1 MKISF
6 KTLFKEQPE
15 HSIALRLHALFA
27 AWVTGFALAVVGASV
42 WVGLGAPLLAAA
54 GHYWSWKTRSR
65 KMGLWRVGL
74 MCGVVVLMAV
84 MAFQLPSALQGN
96 WLPPTIALI
105 LVQAVS
111 SFDIRTRSNISTSFL
126 VSAIV
131 LVLACQL
138 AFTSLFIV
146 PLIAYLGLL
155 LAYLATSAAIDAK
168 TGVVAAFAWAGRSR
182 AIVWTGWTAAIA
194 ALGVLLFLV
203 LPWGT
208 VQVNATAASSAM
220 LPVTN
225 AQEGPEGEGASREP
239 EASAS
244 DLQEAGE
251 GAGEGTNA
259 TNQEG
264 QASDSSSG
272 AEAPPRQNPGRPGSA
287 DEVLRVRSPVA
298 SYWRTR
304 THVTQDG
311 KNWQVQHAPVE
322 QPSRGRVSGYTQT
335 VYVAQGQSS
344 PSLGYAPIEWDTLT
358 EKEGGDTLNKGSVYL
373 VRSERRSYDPEVLR
387 LLSEQAFIRNQRAT
401 RLPPPVAALAREVS
415 GGTQNLYERSQAI
428 TAYLNQN
435 FKYNKDAPKDSLSK
449 STEEFLFDGKR
460 TGGSF
465 DFAAAEALL
474 ALGAGLDAR
483 VATGYLPGEFD
494 PLSGAYIVRQRD
506 AHAWAEIRYPGAG
519 WVPFDPSPQPEVQRQ
534 QAKPG
539 LGAKVFGKLF
549 KVQFGDD
556 VRGDVGSLFRNLTF
570 GRVAA
575 GALVFVGIV
584 AGAGLWYYLRRRR
597 KAPTGHAPY
606 SLLRD
611 EERKAVLDAWKR
623 VQRVLRKRG
632 VTPKTQA
639 ETLSTYFARA
649 IGAVPDLR
657 QELEALR
664 QRIARAAYS
673 PSPVGAGEGLAAKSA
688 LARIASSA

>member
-1 MKISF
+1 MKISI
-6 KTLFKEQPE
+6 KTLFTEQPE

-27 AWVTGFALAVVGASV
+27 AWVTGVALAIVGASV
-42 WVGLGAPLLAAA
+42 WVGLGAPLLAAV

-74 MCGVVVLMAV
+74 MCGVIILMAV

-131 LVLACQL
+131 LVLASQL

-168 TGVVAAFAWAGRSR
+168 TGVVATLAWAGRSR
-182 AIVWTGWTAAIA
+182 AIVWGGWTASIA
-194 ALGVLLFLV
+194 ALGVLLFLL

-208 VQVNATAASSAM
+208 VQVNATVAASAM

-225 AQEGPEGEGASREP
+225 AQEGPEGEGVSQQPDA
-239 EASAS
+239 AAS
-244 DLQEAGE
+244 DAQAAGE
-251 GAGEGTNA
+251 GAGGGADA
-259 TNQEG
+259 TNQNG

-272 AEAPPRQNPGRPGSA
+272 NQAPPRETPGRPGSA

-311 KNWQVQHAPVE
+311 RNWQVQQAPVE
-322 QPSRGRVSGYTQT
+322 QPSRGSVSRYTQT

-344 PSLGYAPIEWDTLT
+344 PSLGYAPIEWEALT
-358 EKEGGDTLNKGSVYL
+358 ERSGSDTLNKGSVYL
-373 VRSERRSYDPEVLR
+373 VRSERRSYDPEFLR
-387 LLSEQAFIRNQRAT
+387 LVSEQAFIRNQRAT
-401 RLPPPVAALAREVS
+401 RLPPRVAALSQEIA
-415 GGTQNLYERSQAI
+415 GGTQNVYERSQAI

-435 FKYNKDAPKDSLSK
+435 YKYNKDAPKDSLSK
-449 STEEFLFDGKR
+449 STEEFLFDGAG

-556 VRGDVGSLFRNLTF
+556 VRGDIGSLFRSLTF
-570 GRVAA
+570 GRLAA
-575 GALVFVGIV
+575 GALVFAGIV
-584 AGAGLWYYLRRRR
+584 MSAGLWWYLRRRKR
-597 KAPTGHAPY
+597 ARTGHAPY

-623 VQRVLRKRG
+623 AQRIMSARG
-632 VTPKTQA
+632 IAPRTHT
-639 ETLSTYFARA
+639 ETLSAYFRRA
-649 IGAVPDLR
+649 VAAAPDCREDLDTLR
-657 QELEALR
+657 E
-664 QRIARAAYS
+664 RIARAAYF
-673 PSPVGAGEGLAAKSA
+673 PAPVGAGEGLAARAA
-688 LARIASSA
+688 LARIAASV